1 VILTALLKSI
11 RLIEAWSDAI
21 VHLEDVAT
29 LRHPSTRRTN
39 AMTDTTLTRGA
50 GNPLF
55 TLARNLAE
63 RRRNAVRRRTVKRL
77 LDLDDRILHDIGV
90 TRGEARHAAGQPLTV
105 DPLAELYRTSLS
117 RRARERSQRG

>member
-1 VILTALLKSI
+1 
-11 RLIEAWSDAI
+11 
-21 VHLEDVAT
+21 
-29 LRHPSTRRTN
+29 
-39 AMTDTTLTRGA
+39 MTDTTLARGA

-105 DPLAELYRTSLS
+105 DPLAELYRSALS
-117 RRARERSQRG
+117 RRSRERTRLR